1 MFVRDQIVK
10 RGSAQYRY
18 LKVVESV
25 RKGAGIRQKTL
36 VNLGNVA
43 GWPDGKLN
51 EALKLLADFVGLD
64 ISELADVQFSDC
76 RQLGQA
82 LVLSHIWEQ
91 LHLDRIIEQALAGRR
106 VEIDVAAYVR
116 TMVLNRLIAPCSKK
130 AVWEW
135 VGRDVLLPGIQES
148 SLVLHGYYRSLEYL
162 SSAKVAIEKHLHSQ
176 VKDLFNQDLSLVLY
190 DLTSTYFEG
199 KGCDKAKH
207 GYSRDHRPDLV
218 QIEIGLLVD
227 AEGIP
232 IGHQVFDGNVKD
244 LATVLPTLKR
254 LTEDFKI
261 SRCIFV
267 SDDGMA
273 SEENLNA
280 LTNAGYEYITSLSL
294 GNSIVGSE
302 LIASMPAK
310 AQFKRLTDNLAILT
324 LRKDGNL
331 RYIATYNHDRAR
343 ASRRHRRKRLQACI
357 ESLQHLQQPPK
368 LRSRRRTP
376 EQVCQ
381 VADRFLRRKASRDFF
396 VLGSDAAGK
405 LEWRLNLNALRREWR
420 KDGFLIL
427 KTNAPALSDVEVAQA
442 YRTLWRVENAFRH
455 IKDVVDLRPIRHW
468 KDPRVLGH
476 VFVCVLA
483 YTIER
488 LMDKRLEAA
497 NLNMTAIS
505 ALTEMDS
512 LTVATLDVGDQTV
525 RRRSRITPKQ
535 AQILAAVGVGQVP
548 ELW

>member
-1 MFVRDQIVK
+1 MFVREQIVK
-10 RGSAQYRY
+10 RGSAQYCY

-82 LVLSHIWEQ
+82 LVLSHLWEQ

-106 VEIDVAAYVR
+106 VEIDVAAYAR

-148 SLVLHGYYRSLEYL
+148 SLALHGYYRSLEYL
-162 SSAKVAIEKHLHSQ
+162 SSAKVAIEKDLHTQ

>member
-1 MFVRDQIVK
+1 MFIREQVVK
-10 RGSAQYRY
+10 RGAAEYRY
-18 LKVVESV
+18 LKIVESI
-25 RKGAGIRQKTL
+25 RDGATTRQNVL

-43 GWPDGKLN
+43 GWPAGKLN
-51 EALKLLADFVGLD
+51 EALKLLADFVGLNV
-64 ISELADVQFSDC
+64 SQLADVQFSDC
-76 RQLGQA
+76 RQLGPA
-82 LVLSHIWEQ
+82 LVLSHMWSQ
-91 LHLDRIIEQALAGRR
+91 LRLDRIIEKAFAGRR
-106 VEIDVAAYVR
+106 VEIDVAAYAR

-135 VGRDVLLPGIQES
+135 ADRDVLLPGIKES
-148 SLVLHGYYRSLEYL
+148 SLALHGYYRALEYL
-162 SSAKVAIEKHLHSQ
+162 SSAKVAIEKDLHSQ

-199 KGCDKAKH
+199 KGCDSAKH

-244 LATVLPTLKR
+244 LATVLPTLAR
-254 LTEDFKI
+254 LKEDFKI

-302 LIASMPAK
+302 LIATMPAK
-310 AQFKRLTDNLAILT
+310 AQFKRLIDNLSILT
-324 LRKDGNL
+324 LRHDGNL
-331 RYIATYNHDRAR
+331 RYIATYNQDRAR
-343 ASRRHRRKRLQACI
+343 ASRHHRRKRLQACI
-357 ESLQHLQQPPK
+357 DSLRHLQEPPK
-368 LRSRRRTP
+368 LRARRRTP
-376 EQVCQ
+376 EQVRQ
-381 VADRFLRRKASRDFF
+381 LADRFLRRKASRDFF
-396 VLGSDAAGK
+396 ILGSDAEGK
-405 LEWRLNLNALRREWR
+405 LEWRLNLNALRKEWR

-488 LMDKRLEAA
+488 LMDKKLDAA

-505 ALTEMDS
+505 ALAEMAP
-512 LTVATLDVGDQTV
+512 LTVATLDLDGKTV
-525 RRRSRITPKQ
+525 RRRSRITAKQ
-535 AQILAAVGVGQVP
+535 TQILAAVGVGQVT

>member
-1 MFVRDQIVK
+1 MFVREQIVK

-25 RKGAGIRQKTL
+25 RKGTGIRQKTL

-106 VEIDVAAYVR
+106 VEIDVAAYAR

-148 SLVLHGYYRSLEYL
+148 SLALHGYYRSLEYL
-162 SSAKVAIEKHLHSQ
+162 SSAKVAIEKDLHSQ

-199 KGCDKAKH
+199 KGCNKAKH

-310 AQFKRLTDNLAILT
+310 AQFKRLADNLAILT